1 MVLEQIEPIET
12 ATLDNSADD
21 SFKLI
26 EPRKPEY
33 LIRQRR
39 RRIAAIIF
47 GVSISVITVLIIIA
61 LLGRNFGSFTVKLE
75 QVKNEL
81 SLGDSL
87 TAGGSGTT
95 IKNKTTYLMAGG
107 YEANTPMCADDLAA
121 EDYLDKDITDETV
134 VLPSRPAA
142 VSPDEYSQDY
152 SFKYTFY
159 LRNSSPTEMAKA
171 NYYIDFA
178 SITEPTNVDASCS
191 IEDIVRVRVYDSH
204 FEDESIEHSM
214 VGTYA
219 RKAKNFSTNGAN
231 NELITGTTGND
242 RGYKAKNPENQGYCT
257 NFLNDDGNDPLAMI
271 VMKNETYLLPREI
284 RRFTVVIWLEGF
296 DADCVGENPVGAALT
311 LSMHF
316 TSESLTQSWAKEES
330 TPVDS
335 AARSSES
342 N

>member
-1 MVLEQIEPIET
+1 MERIEPIET
-12 ATLDNSADD
+12 ATLDASADD

-33 LIRQRR
+33 LIRKRR
-39 RRIAAIIF
+39 RRIAAIIL
-47 GVSISVITVLIIIA
+47 GVSMSVIAVLIIIA
-61 LLGRNFGSFTVKLE
+61 LMGRNFGSFTVKLE

-87 TAGGSGTT
+87 TDSGSGTT

-121 EDYLDKDITDETV
+121 EDYLDKDITDDTV
-134 VLPSRPAA
+134 LLPKRPAA
-142 VSPDEYSQDY
+142 LDPSEYSQDY

-159 LRNSSPTEMAKA
+159 LRNSSPSEVAKA
-171 NYYIDFA
+171 NYYIDFS
-178 SITEPTNVDASCS
+178 SITEPTNVEASCS

-204 FEDESIEHSM
+204 FDEETLEHSM

-219 RKAKNFSTNGAN
+219 RKAKNFSTNGSN
-231 NELITGTTGND
+231 NELITGTTTEND
-242 RGYKAKNPENQGYCT
+242 RGYKAKNKENEGYCT
-257 NFLNDDGNDPLAMI
+257 NFLNDDGSDPLAMV
-271 VMKNETYLLPREI
+271 VMKNETYLEPREI

-296 DADCVGENPVGAALT
+296 DPDCMGENPIGSAVT

-316 TSESLTQSWAKEES
+316 TSESLTQSWAK
-330 TPVDS
+330 DS
-335 AARSSES
+335 AAVTNSEA